1 MLAYIQGSVLIKAS
15 DHIILVLPEGLGYK
29 IFMSTSLLASVMI
42 GDQLR
47 LFLYHQVK
55 EDAEALFGFTDL
67 ENLEFFELLLTVSG
81 IGPKSAL
88 NILSATDTAN
98 LAQAMSLGEP
108 ELLTKV
114 SGIGKKMAEKIVVE
128 LKSKLKNFSFV
139 VNNSQSQVTTDEL
152 DALVGLGYSLASAR
166 EALERVS
173 ADTSGSSERIRAA
186 LQLLA
191 K

>member
-1 MLAYIQGSVLIKAS
+1 MFAYIQGTILIKKNDS
-15 DHIILVLPEGLGYK
+15 VVVVLESGLGYK
-29 IFMSTSLLASVMI
+29 VFITGFVSAGLMI
-42 GDQLR
+42 GDTVR

-55 EDAEALFGFTDL
+55 EDGQALFGFTDL
-67 ENLEFFELLLTVSG
+67 ETLDFFEMLLGVSG

-88 NILSATDTAN
+88 NILSSTDIDS
-98 LAQAMSLGEP
+98 LGQAISLGEP

-128 LKSKLKNFSFV
+128 LKSKFKNLSFG
-139 VNNSQSQVTTDEL
+139 SSLSAASADEI

-166 EALERVS
+166 QALDQVGKEVSGSGDRVREALKF
-173 ADTSGSSERIRAA
+173 
-186 LQLLA
+186 LA